1 MQEIWPQRKHDQ
13 VSVKYRPIDWCIG
26 RLLANILTHY
36 WLICWSSSR
45 PTLRWLWV
53 DIQCTLGRLMS
64 TNILTDPAKNWNF
77 DFSDLKCKGK
87 DCEMHTAHS
96 HLKCKNVC
104 FCLFSFSGNKRISFE
119 EFLPIF
125 LSIGGKTSTNTSIEG
140 FVDGLR
146 VFDRDGN
153 GQISAAELRHVLTG
167 LGRVIID
174 PLWRVRIKGWVLLLT
189 EWCIPSAHRMASAN
203 SRK

>member
-1 MQEIWPQRKHDQ
+1 MRDA
-13 VSVKYRPIDWCIG
+13 Y
-26 RLLANILTHY
+26 
-36 WLICWSSSR
+36 
-45 PTLRWLWV
+45 
-53 DIQCTLGRLMS
+53 CTLTPKMQKS
-64 TNILTDPAKNWNF
+64 
-77 DFSDLKCKGK
+77 
-87 DCEMHTAHS
+87 
-96 HLKCKNVC
+96 V

-125 LSIGGKTSTNTSIEG
+125 LSIGGKTTTNTSIEG

-174 PLWRVRIKGWVLLLT
+174 PLWRVCIIWDEFSDSQNDAYPLLIEWWVPTVENKIKCQNYWF
-189 EWCIPSAHRMASAN
+189 
-203 SRK
+203 

>member
-1 MQEIWPQRKHDQ
+1 MRDA
-13 VSVKYRPIDWCIG
+13 YC
-26 RLLANILTHY
+26 ILT
-36 WLICWSSSR
+36 
-45 PTLRWLWV
+45 PKM
-53 DIQCTLGRLMS
+53 Q
-64 TNILTDPAKNWNF
+64 
-77 DFSDLKCKGK
+77 KC
-87 DCEMHTAHS
+87 
-96 HLKCKNVC
+96 V
-104 FCLFSFSGNKRISFE
+104 FRLFSFSGNKRISFE

-174 PLWRVRIKGWVLLLT
+174 PLWRVCIIWDEFSDSQNDAYPLLIEWWVPT
-189 EWCIPSAHRMASAN
+189 VENKW
-203 SRK
+203 

>member
-1 MQEIWPQRKHDQ
+1 MRDTYRTLTPKMQ
-13 VSVKYRPIDWCIG
+13 
-26 RLLANILTHY
+26 
-36 WLICWSSSR
+36 
-45 PTLRWLWV
+45 
-53 DIQCTLGRLMS
+53 
-64 TNILTDPAKNWNF
+64 
-77 DFSDLKCKGK
+77 KC
-87 DCEMHTAHS
+87 
-96 HLKCKNVC
+96 V
-104 FCLFSFSGNKRISFE
+104 FRLFSFSGNKRISFE

-174 PLWRVRIKGWVLLLT
+174 PL
-189 EWCIPSAHRMASAN
+189 
-203 SRK
+203 